1 MSSSLFSLIILLSFS
16 SITLQSNPIN
26 SSSPSLDLLIRD
38 YTFKSYNF
46 HLQTGIVQTINF
58 PSNLSGIKVDT
69 ARFRCGSL
77 RRYGARVNEFHLG
90 TGVIIQP
97 CVERVMLISQ
107 NLGLNWSF
115 KYYSNYDLKGY
126 TLVSPVLG
134 LFAYNAGTDFKSN
147 LSNPFDLQIIARET
161 PISIN
166 FTRLSHNFTKL
177 LPPISPIMCASFE
190 DNGKV
195 TLKQLSNN
203 ICVTT
208 RNGHYGLVVE
218 SPLEMEPPG
227 TEPRKISLWKV
238 VVGSTVG
245 SALGVF
251 LLCLLLVAMFVKVKK
266 KAKMEE
272 MERRAYE
279 EEALQVSMVG
289 HVRAP
294 TANATRTLPT
304 SIEHETRRSK
314 HDDDDDTRNNE
325 KRRKTRSIWKLVSG

>member
-1 MSSSLFSLIILLSFS
+1 MPSSLFSLIILLSFS
-16 SITLQSNPIN
+16 PIFTLQSHPIN
-26 SSSPSLDLLIRD
+26 SSSQSHNLDLFIRD
-38 YTFKSYNF
+38 YTFKSYDF
-46 HLQTGIVQTINF
+46 HLKTGIVQAINLPANF
-58 PSNLSGIKVDT
+58 SGIKVNT

-77 RRYGARVNEFHLG
+77 RRYGAQIKEFNLG
-90 TGVIIQP
+90 IGVIIQP

-107 NLGLNWSF
+107 NLGVNLSS

-126 TLVSPVLG
+126 KLVSPILG
-134 LFAYNAGTDFKSN
+134 LLAYNAGTDKSFN
-147 LSNPFDLQIIARET
+147 LSNPFELQIIAGEK

-166 FTRLSHNFTKL
+166 FTNFTSNLIRAK
-177 LPPISPIMCASFE
+177 CASFE

-195 TLKQLSNN
+195 TLKDVSNN
-203 ICVTT
+203 VCVTT
-208 RNGHYGLVVE
+208 RNGHYGLVVKSAE
-218 SPLEMEPPG
+218 QVVTPA
-227 TEPRKISLWKV
+227 TVTRKISLWKV

-245 SALGVF
+245 SVLGVF

-294 TANATRTLPT
+294 TASVTRTLPT
-304 SIEHETRRSK
+304 TIEHERSK
-314 HDDDDDTRNNE
+314 HDTRNINND
-325 KRRKTRSIWKLVSG
+325 KRRKRRNFCG